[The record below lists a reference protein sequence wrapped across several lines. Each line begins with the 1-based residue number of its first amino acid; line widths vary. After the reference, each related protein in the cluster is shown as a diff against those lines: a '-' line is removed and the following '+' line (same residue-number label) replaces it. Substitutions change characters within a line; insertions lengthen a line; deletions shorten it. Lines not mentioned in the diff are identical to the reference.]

1 MSQKGIPNG
10 LNKKIKCL
18 VIASVNLVQNVYTKN
33 EREKFLDSV
42 EKKAGGMI
50 WGERHWNMHITMRK
64 PLTSASSTHE
74 QGTQSRGPGT
84 AQRGGSARKG
94 DTCVPVAKACWCMV
108 RHFSK
113 T

>member
-42 EKKAGGMI
+42 GAGRGGMI
-50 WGERHWNMHITMRK
+50 WENGTETCTLPCVK

-74 QGTQSRGPGT
+74 AGHPEPGPRDSAEGWERSGRGTH
-84 AQRGGSARKG
+84 
-94 DTCVPVAKACWCMV
+94 ACLWPKHV
-108 RHFSK
+108 DVW
-113 T
+113 